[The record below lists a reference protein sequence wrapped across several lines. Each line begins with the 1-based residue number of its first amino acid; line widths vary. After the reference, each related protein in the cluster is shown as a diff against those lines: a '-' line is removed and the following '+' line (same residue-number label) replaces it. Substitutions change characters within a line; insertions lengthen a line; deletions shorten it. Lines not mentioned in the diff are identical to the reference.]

1 MTQKA
6 TGMRALFRREP
17 LFYAAFFCF
26 LVLLAC
32 FITPA
37 PDDRLWATSYG
48 QALFERGFAN
58 YNGRYLGNLGAYAL
72 LRIPW
77 SLPLVKALTLTGIL
91 WLTQRVTGNRDTRFL
106 CLSAVLLL
114 LLPGPLF
121 IQDFAWT
128 TAFLNY
134 EVPVLLLLCLAC
146 LVFYAQG
153 RAGWPIRLIAIAALG
168 FAAQLFMEHYTL
180 FALAV
185 SAYTVVRRKYRAFLP
200 RTLVWFC
207 SAAAGA
213 ALMFSNGNYLR
224 ALQGKKG
231 YQRVS
236 LDFFGGLA
244 RVAGSFAVA
253 CLPILL
259 TMVVLLIL
267 LRRRNPAAFARIPRS
282 PAAWRGAALLAV
294 LNAPLIFVFPMG
306 PRCFSLS
313 AALLLLMTHKLF
325 IATVGVGKAANV
337 GGTADAV
344 PWPSGMRA
352 LAAALALVM
361 ALDLSGYVFVREA
374 NRAKVAEV
382 RAQAAQGNR
391 AVVLRHTPMRFLVNA
406 LDQEPINR
414 NILRGFLEYYELP
427 ADVTISYK

>member
-1 MTQKA
+1 MRKT
-6 TGMRALFRREP
+6 TGMKALLRQEP
-17 LFYAAFFCF
+17 LFYLCFFAF

-32 FITPA
+32 FFTPA

-48 QALFERGFAN
+48 QRLFERGFAN

-77 SLPLVKALTLTGIL
+77 VLPFLKALVLTGIL
-91 WLTQRVTGNRDTRFL
+91 WLTQRITGNRDRRFL
-106 CLSAVLLL
+106 CLCAILL

-134 EVPVLLLLCLAC
+134 EVPVLLLLCLAY
-146 LVFYAQG
+146 LVFYARK
-153 RAGWPIRLIAIAALG
+153 RAGWPFVLIAIAVLG

-185 SAYTVVRRKYRAFLP
+185 SAYTVVRRKYRAFQP
-200 RTLVWFC
+200 RALIWFC

-213 ALMFSNGNYLR
+213 AFMFSNGNYLR
-224 ALQGKKG
+224 ILRGKKG

-236 LDFFGGLA
+236 LNLFEGVL
-244 RVAGSFAVA
+244 RTAGSFALA

-259 TMVVLLIL
+259 TIIVLLLL
-267 LRRRNPAAFARIPRS
+267 LRRRNPGAFAKLPRR
-282 PAAWRGAALLAV
+282 PAVWRCTALLAV
-294 LNAPLIFVFPMG
+294 LNAPLILVFPMG

-313 AALLLLMTHKLF
+313 AALLLLMAHKLF
-325 IATVGVGKAANV
+325 VAVAGAGEASNVNGAADTV
-337 GGTADAV
+337 
-344 PWPSGMRA
+344 PRQRGMRT
-352 LAAALALVM
+352 LAIVLALTM
-361 ALDLSGYVFVREA
+361 TLDLAGYIFVREA
-374 NRAKVAEV
+374 NRAKVAQV
-382 RAQAAQGNR
+382 RAQVAQGNR

-406 LDQEPINR
+406 LDQEPINK
-414 NILRGFLEYYELP
+414 NILRGFLEYYGLP
-427 ADVTISYK
+427 EDVTISYE

>member
-1 MTQKA
+1 MTRKVP
-6 TGMRALFRREP
+6 GIWPPLRREP
-17 LFYAAFFCF
+17 LFYLSFFAF

-32 FITPA
+32 FFTPA

-48 QALFERGFAN
+48 QALFERGFAG

-77 SLPLVKALTLTGIL
+77 ALPFVKASALTGIL
-91 WLTQRVTGNRDTRFL
+91 WLTQRITGNRDMRFL
-106 CLSAVLLL
+106 CLCAILL

-134 EVPVLLLLCLAC
+134 EFPVLLLLGLAY
-146 LVFYAQG
+146 LVFFA
-153 RAGWPIRLIAIAALG
+153 RERPGWLAAIAALG

-185 SAYTVVRRKYRAFLP
+185 SAYAAARREYKAFRA
-200 RTLVWFC
+200 RALVWFC

-213 ALMFSNGNYLR
+213 ALMFSNSNYLR
-224 ALQGKKG
+224 VLRGEKG

-236 LDFFGGLA
+236 PHIFEGLLRAAGG
-244 RVAGSFAVA
+244 FAAA

-259 TMVVLLIL
+259 MVAVLLVL
-267 LRRRNPAAFARIPRS
+267 LRRRDPGAFARLPRS
-282 PAAWRGAALLAV
+282 PALWRCVILLAV
-294 LNAPLIFVFPMG
+294 LNAPLILVYPMG

-313 AALLLLMTHKLF
+313 AALLTLMAHKLF
-325 IATVGVGKAANV
+325 TAVARPPQPRAT
-337 GGTADAV
+337 
-344 PWPSGMRA
+344 RA

-361 ALDLSGYVFVREA
+361 VLDLAGYISVGAA
-374 NRAKVAEV
+374 NRAKVEQV
-382 RAQAAQGNR
+382 RAQVARGNHE
-391 AVVLRHTPMRFLVNA
+391 VVLRHTPMRFLVNA
-406 LDQEPINR
+406 LDQEPINP
-414 NILRGFLEYYELP
+414 NILRGFLEYYGLP
-427 ADVTISYK
+427 GDVTITYE

>member
-1 MTQKA
+1 MMKKA
-6 TGMRALFRREP
+6 ADMGLLFRREP
-17 LFYAAFFCF
+17 LFYLSFFCF
-26 LVLLAC
+26 LVLLVY
-32 FITPA
+32 FIPPA

-77 SLPLVKALTLTGIL
+77 SLPFIKALTLTGVL
-91 WLTQRVTGNRDTRFL
+91 WLTQRITGNRDMRFL
-106 CLSAVLLL
+106 CLSAILL

-134 EVPVLLLLCLAC
+134 EVPVLLLLCLSF
-146 LVFYAQG
+146 LVFCVQRRG
-153 RAGWPIRLIAIAALG
+153 GGWLIAIAALG

-185 SAYTVVRRKYRAFLP
+185 SAYTMVRRKYKAFLP
-200 RTLVWFC
+200 RTLIWFC

-213 ALMFSNGNYLR
+213 ALMFSNSNYLR

-236 LDFFGGLA
+236 LNFFGGLT
-244 RVAGSFAVA
+244 RVAGSFAIA

-259 TMVVLLIL
+259 TIVVLLVL
-267 LRRRNPAAFARIPRS
+267 LRRRNPAAFANIPRS
-282 PAAWRGAALLAV
+282 PAAWRCAALLAV
-294 LNAPLIFVFPMG
+294 LNAPLILVFPMG

-313 AALLLLMTHKLF
+313 ATLLLLMSHKLF
-325 IATVGVGKAANV
+325 IAVASVGKAADV
-337 GGTADAV
+337 GGTADTV
-344 PWPSGMRA
+344 PRPRGMRA
-352 LAAALALVM
+352 LTIALALTM
-361 ALDLSGYVFVREA
+361 ALDLSGYVFVRAA
-374 NRAKVAEV
+374 NRAKVAQV
-382 RAQAAQGNR
+382 RAQVEQGNH
-391 AVVLRHTPMRFLVNA
+391 AVVLRHTPMRFLINA
-406 LDQEPINR
+406 LDQEPINP

-427 ADVTISYK
+427 ADVTITYK